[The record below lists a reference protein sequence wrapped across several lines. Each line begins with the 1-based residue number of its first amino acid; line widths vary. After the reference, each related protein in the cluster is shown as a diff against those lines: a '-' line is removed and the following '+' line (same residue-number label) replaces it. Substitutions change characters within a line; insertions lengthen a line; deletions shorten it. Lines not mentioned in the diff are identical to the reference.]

1 MPRKPVTIRQPG
13 ADYEIRVIGQ
23 RRTPLRDFYHSLLE
37 LPWSATIAAISGAF
51 LAANALFA
59 EVYLLVGG
67 VEHAARGSF
76 LDAFFFSVQT
86 MGTIGYG
93 AMYPSST
100 AANVVVVVE
109 AIASLLLT
117 ALSTGLV
124 FAKFSRSTA
133 RVLFSRRAVISPF
146 NGVPS
151 LMFRLG
157 NERGNQIV
165 DAKIRA
171 VYLRT
176 ERTGDGR
183 AFYPIFDVRL
193 ARSETLSLS
202 RSFTV
207 IHPIDEASPLFGET
221 PASLVEREIELQ
233 VMVVGLDDIT
243 MQSVHASHRYYAKD
257 VVWGARLADVISEI
271 TSSELLLDLR
281 RFHDVEPTAPTP
293 EFPYPTGTLT

>member
-51 LAANALFA
+51 LATNALFA

-100 AANVVVVVE
+100 AANVVVVIE
-109 AIASLLLT
+109 AITSLLLT